1 MAEIT
6 SRDEQIMSMVDEFIT
21 VANRLKDEGNDAEL
35 VNAAFMLASGNYAT
49 FLAAG
54 NEGYLK
60 EGGVRKIAKA
70 YEHNLTLLQSL
81 KKAQFN
87 PDGKD

>member
-1 MAEIT
+1 MADT
-6 SRDEQIMSMVDEFIT
+6 PKQDEQILGMIDRFVE
-21 VANRLKDEGNDAEL
+21 VANQLKDEGNHTDL

-60 EGGVRKIAKA
+60 EDGVRKVAETYK
-70 YEHNLTLLQSL
+70 HNLELLQGL
-81 KKAQFN
+81 KKAQHN
-87 PDGKD
+87 PDGKS

>member
-1 MAEIT
+1 M
-6 SRDEQIMSMVDEFIT
+6 DEFVA
-21 VANRLKDEGNDAEL
+21 VANRLKDEGHSTDL

-60 EGGVRKIAKA
+60 EDGIRKVAEA
-70 YEHNLTLLQSL
+70 YKHNLTLLQDL

>member
-1 MAEIT
+1 MAET
-6 SRDEQIMSMVDEFIT
+6 PNRDEQILSMIDRFVA
-21 VANRLKDEGNDAEL
+21 VANQLKDEGNNTDL

-60 EGGVRKIAKA
+60 EDGIRKVAEA
-70 YEHNLTLLQSL
+70 YKHNLMLLQDL
-81 KKAQFN
+81 KKAQYN
-87 PDGKD
+87 PDGKG

>member
-1 MAEIT
+1 MTDI
-6 SRDEQIMSMVDEFIT
+6 SSQDEQILGMIEEFIA
-21 VANRLKDEGNDAEL
+21 VANRLKDEGNSTDL
-35 VNAAFMLASGNYAT
+35 VNVAFMLASGNYAT

-60 EGGVRKIAKA
+60 EDGIRKVAEA
-70 YEHNLTLLQSL
+70 YRHNLTLLQNL
-81 KKAQFN
+81 KKAQLN

>member
-1 MAEIT
+1 MADT
-6 SRDEQIMSMVDEFIT
+6 SSRDEQILSMIDEFVA
-21 VANRLKDEGNDAEL
+21 VANRLKDEGNDTDL

-54 NEGYLK
+54 NQGYLK
-60 EGGVRKIAKA
+60 EDGIRKIAEA
-70 YEHNLTLLQSL
+70 YKHNLTLLQDL

-87 PDGKD
+87 PDGKN